1 MTTIDFLD
9 AYCERTGPGLWNEPL
24 NAVTNLAFIAAGVMA
39 LRQWRKAPRLAW
51 RNSWDLLLL
60 ITLLFAIGLGSA
72 LWHTFA
78 TRWSRFADEIPILLF
93 INLFLLAFLVRI
105 GRTRWVGT
113 LGLFALF
120 HLLNFG
126 VNAAFPREFLNG
138 SIFYGPAWATLI
150 VMAVFLA
157 ARKDPEARAF
167 ALAAGVF
174 TVSLVLRTIDEA
186 VCPAFPVGTHF
197 LWHLCNAAMLYFLLV
212 ALIRSASGPD

>member
-51 RNSWDLLLL
+51 RNGWDLLLL

-212 ALIRSASGPD
+212 ALIRSVSGPD

>member
-9 AYCERTGPGLWNEPL
+9 AYCERIGPGLWNEPL

-39 LRQWRKAPRLAW
+39 LRQWRKARQLAW
-51 RNSWDLLLL
+51 RSSWDLLLL
-60 ITLLFAIGLGSA
+60 IALLFAIGVGSA

-78 TRWSRFADEIPILLF
+78 TRWSKFADEIPILLF
-93 INLFLLAFLVRI
+93 INLFLLAFLVRV
-105 GRTRWVGT
+105 GRLRWVGT

-126 VNAAFPREFLNG
+126 VNAAFPRELLNG

-167 ALAAGVF
+167 AQAAGVF
-174 TVSLVLRTIDEA
+174 TVSLVFRTIDEA

-197 LWHLCNAAMLYFLLV
+197 LWHLCNAAMLYLLLT

>member
-51 RNSWDLLLL
+51 RNGWDLLLL
-60 ITLLFAIGLGSA
+60 ITLLFTIGVGSA

>member
-51 RNSWDLLLL
+51 RNGWDLLLL

-212 ALIRSASGPD
+212 ALIRSAFGPD